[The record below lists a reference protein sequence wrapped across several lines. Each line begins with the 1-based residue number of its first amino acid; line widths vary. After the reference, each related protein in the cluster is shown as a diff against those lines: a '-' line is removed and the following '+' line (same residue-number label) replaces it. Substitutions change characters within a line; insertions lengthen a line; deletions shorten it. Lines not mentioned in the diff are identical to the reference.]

1 MLITNTPR
9 EHRLQVADAP
19 WLPILLPL
27 PREFTVSKRHQPCH
41 GVGLAHFLPSLK
53 GGKKSKA
60 TAAGK
65 SARAGRLLRARLLL
79 LLQASLPFAKS
90 SPRGGRRRQH
100 SGLRG
105 DPEASGRGPPGSPAS
120 QPPLGGGKTAS
131 RAHRPAPSAPLPAA
145 GTLLRL
151 LGSAWREP
159 NA

>member
-1 MLITNTPR
+1 MTHTKGCWIPGFLVRRRGPSLSQCQKTWPMT
-9 EHRLQVADAP
+9 RLFGNYMKG
-19 WLPILLPL
+19 
-27 PREFTVSKRHQPCH
+27 RSFMGEK
-41 GVGLAHFLPSLK
+41 PSLK
-53 GGKKSKA
+53 GEKKSKA